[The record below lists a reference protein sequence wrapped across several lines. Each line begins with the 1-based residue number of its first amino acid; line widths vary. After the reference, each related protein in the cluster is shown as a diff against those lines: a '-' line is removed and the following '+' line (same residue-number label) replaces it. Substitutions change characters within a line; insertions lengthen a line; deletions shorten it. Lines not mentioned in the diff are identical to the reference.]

1 MRVSLGTIYVIVGV
15 VVAAMHD
22 YFDNLSTVKLILEAI
37 VAVII
42 WPFVLAGVEV
52 NFK

>member
-1 MRVSLGTIYVIVGV
+1 MRTSLGTVYVIVGV

-22 YFDNLSTVKLILEAI
+22 YFDNLSTVKLIAEAM

-52 NFK
+52 SFK